1 MDYTVAGCKLNIPR
15 RCPVK
20 LGIRLTPRPL
30 FTPIVNKCCRL
41 SGGAVALKDTAVA
54 LKHEVEVLKEVVDP
68 FIGVAMLKEARAR
81 TDADAIIG
89 IENNIL
95 NQG

>member
-1 MDYTVAGCKLNIPR
+1 LDYTVAGCKLNIPR

-20 LGIRLTPRPL
+20 VGTGVTPTPL
-30 FTPIVNKCCRL
+30 FTPIVNKCRRL
-41 SGGAVALKDTAVA
+41 GGGAEVLKDTAVA
-54 LKHEVEVLKEVVDP
+54 LKDEAEVFVATNP